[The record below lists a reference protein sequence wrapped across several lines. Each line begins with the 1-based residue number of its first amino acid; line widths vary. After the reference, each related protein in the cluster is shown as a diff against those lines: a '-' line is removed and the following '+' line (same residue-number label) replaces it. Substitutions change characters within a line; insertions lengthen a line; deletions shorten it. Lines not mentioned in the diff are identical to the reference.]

1 MTPVMLVD
9 DHPPLRTGVAAIL
22 EKSGRYRVVAEA
34 GSVEEALVAARS
46 HRPPITVL
54 DLLLPDGSGLDLL
67 RVMKREGL
75 VRGVLVLSMNAT
87 AAMADAALEAGAD
100 AYLLKES
107 TGEHLLMAM
116 DAVRD
121 GRTFL
126 DGRLGRS
133 GPSRDANA
141 PSRDVAS
148 ERRPLHALSA
158 REHEI
163 FRLLASGRN
172 SKEIARLLDISSK
185 TVDNHRSRV
194 MQKLELSSIADLV
207 RLAVRTGVIDP

>member
-67 RVMKREGL
+67 RVMRREGL
-75 VRGVLVLSMNAT
+75 VRGVLVLTMNAT

-107 TGEHLLMAM
+107 TGEHLLRAM

-121 GRTFL
+121 GGTFV
-126 DGRLGRS
+126 DERLGR
-133 GPSRDANA
+133 GDPSRDANA

-148 ERRPLHALSA
+148 ERGPLHALSA

>member
-1 MTPVMLVD
+1 MLVD

-22 EKSGRYRVVAEA
+22 ERSGRYRVIAEA
-34 GSVEEALVAARS
+34 GSVEEALIAARS
-46 HRPPITVL
+46 HRPPIAVL

-107 TGEHLLMAM
+107 TGEHLLRAM
-116 DAVRD
+116 DAIRD

-126 DGRLGRS
+126 DGRLGRTGS
-133 GPSRDANA
+133 SRGASASSLDAASDRGPLRS
-141 PSRDVAS
+141 
-148 ERRPLHALSA
+148 LSA

>member
-1 MTPVMLVD
+1 MLVD

-22 EKSGRYRVVAEA
+22 ERSGRYRVIAEA
-34 GSVEEALVAARS
+34 GSVEEALIAARS
-46 HRPPITVL
+46 HRPPIAVL

-107 TGEHLLMAM
+107 TGEHLLRAM
-116 DAVRD
+116 DAIRD

-126 DGRLGRS
+126 DGRLGRRGS
-133 GPSRDANA
+133 SRGASASSLDAASDRGPLRS
-141 PSRDVAS
+141 
-148 ERRPLHALSA
+148 LSA